1 MNMAGIDVV
10 FMVIIAISALRC
22 AARGFISELLSM
34 AALIFGLLAALLFF
48 KQGAVLVRGW
58 FMPDV
63 KVVPEIISFISFF
76 LIVYVTV
83 KIIEMTL
90 KSIIE
95 GIQLGGLDHFLGFM
109 LGVVEGVIIVC
120 LLLFLI
126 SIQPFFNPDSLLED
140 SILAKVLLPLIIG
153 DKEKVMEAIA
163 RLEMRKYPPV
173 GEGTGV

>member
-34 AALIFGLLAALLFF
+34 AALIFGILAALLFF
-48 KQGAVLVRGW
+48 RQGAALVRGW

-63 KVVPEIISFISFF
+63 KVIPEIIAFIAFF

-83 KIIEMTL
+83 KIIEITL

-95 GIQLGGLDHFLGFM
+95 GIRLGGLDHLLGFL
-109 LGVVEGVIIVC
+109 LGFVEGMVIVC

-126 SIQPFFNPDSLLED
+126 TIQPFFNADSMLENSFLARLLLPIITGDVSALTEA
-140 SILAKVLLPLIIG
+140 IVLLMISG
-153 DKEKVMEAIA
+153 G
-163 RLEMRKYPPV
+163 
-173 GEGTGV
+173 GEGGIGV

>member
-34 AALIFGLLAALLFF
+34 AALIFGILAALLFF
-48 KQGAVLVRGW
+48 KQGAALVRGW

-63 KVVPEIISFISFF
+63 RIVPEIIAFVAFF
-76 LIVYVTV
+76 LLIYIAV
-83 KIIEMTL
+83 KIIEITL

-95 GIQLGGLDHFLGFM
+95 GIKLGGLDHLLGFA
-109 LGVVEGVIIVC
+109 LGFVEGIIIVC

-126 SIQPFFNPDSLLED
+126 TIQPFFNADSMLEN
-140 SILAKVLLPLIIG
+140 SFLAKILLPIIIG
-153 DKEKVMEAIA
+153 EKDKIVEAIVLQ
-163 RLEMRKYPPV
+163 RG
-173 GEGTGV
+173 GEGGIGV

>member
-34 AALIFGLLAALLFF
+34 AALIFGVVAALLFF
-48 KQGAVLVRGW
+48 RQGGALVRGW
-58 FMPDV
+58 FMQDV
-63 KVVPEIISFISFF
+63 RIVPEIIAFVAFF
-76 LIVYVTV
+76 LIIYIAV

-95 GIQLGGLDHFLGFM
+95 GIQLGGLDHLLGF
-109 LGVVEGVIIVC
+109 LFGFVEGIIVVC

-126 SIQPFFNPDSLLED
+126 SIQPFFNPDSILED
-140 SILAKVLLPLIIG
+140 SFLAKILLPIITGDKSELTESIVLLMILG
-153 DKEKVMEAIA
+153 G
-163 RLEMRKYPPV
+163 
-173 GEGTGV
+173 GEGGIGV